1 MEAINTLLG
10 INRPLADGD
19 TRWGTIGYAIIAL
32 TVAGLL
38 TLMDRAVMFVYL
50 PYWLFAAFF
59 ALLLGISYFI
69 APRPARFVVFMLVVA
84 WLLVLPAVRWNHL
97 KSFYID
103 ADRLQAGMT
112 LTEAQAIMQPYV
124 QQEIGSAN
132 GVMFIPSMRDAA
144 DQVTVYVEG
153 ETISRIN
160 ISPD

>member
-1 MEAINTLLG
+1 MESINTLLG

-38 TLMDRAVMFVYL
+38 TLMDRAVMFIYF

-69 APRPARFVVFMLVVA
+69 APRPVRFVVFVLVVA
-84 WLLVLPAVRWNHL
+84 WLLVLPSVRWNYL

-112 LTEAQAIMQPYV
+112 LTEAQTIMQPYV